1 MANTELTHLRRT
13 NRTLRILGIVLII
26 AAVGIAYWLISPIFR
41 ETFLD
46 EPLPPFGDAM
56 DSMSQQ
62 ELDEFHRQTD
72 ALQGTGTDRNEA
84 MPLSPTILA
93 QGVMMPRAHEVSGR
107 ALVVD
112 TGSSRILRFE
122 DLDTINGPD
131 LRIYL
136 SKDLSDDDVI
146 DLGPIRATNGNV
158 NYGMPSDVDIS
169 EYKYAMIWCRAFS
182 VLFSFAVLE

>member
-1 MANTELTHLRRT
+1 MADQEIIHLQHT
-13 NRTLRILGIVLII
+13 NRALKILGTVLII
-26 AAVGIAYWLISPIFR
+26 GALGIAYWLISPIFR

-56 DSMSQQ
+56 ETMSQE

-72 ALQGTGTDRNEA
+72 ALSDTGTNRNEA
-84 MPLSPTILA
+84 IPLAPTVLA
-93 QGVMMPRAHEVSGR
+93 QGELMPRAHAVSGR
-107 ALVVD
+107 AYIID
-112 TGSSRILRFE
+112 TGSSRFLRFE

-136 SKDLSDDDVI
+136 SKDLSDENII

-158 NYGMPSDVDIS
+158 NYGMPLDTDIS